1 MHVDERGEKIGKRH
15 DDKAIVVLQEQPP
28 PGRPYSCHLWNTRV
42 AIKAFSIYIH
52 TDKTLSISIWT
63 MAESH
68 DVGVVALVFSS
79 DEAARKILGDRLG
92 SIIETGLSNNV
103 HALKSELVAID
114 APSVFR
120 MTFSTFQNTV
130 TMEDCTQI
138 AHSQPIVDLE
148 QGLNVQITLLPG
160 KMMRLHEQPG
170 LAVFDMDS
178 TLIQQEVID
187 ELARAVGKYDQVSAI
202 TEAAMR
208 GEAPYTDFEAS
219 LRARVALLN
228 GVPTSIWDQL
238 KAGTIT
244 FTPGSAELVRVLKA
258 SGWKTAVLSGGF
270 MPLATWV
277 KSTLGLDYAFAN
289 QLVSDD
295 TSNTLTG
302 ELVPGAP
309 IVHAERKRELLKQL
323 AADNNIPTEHTIA
336 VGDGSNDLLM
346 MHTAGL
352 GIAFNAKPKV
362 QAAAP
367 ARLNT
372 ASLLSVAFMLGCTGE
387 QIANVLKSAA

>member
-1 MHVDERGEKIGKRH
+1 
-15 DDKAIVVLQEQPP
+15 
-28 PGRPYSCHLWNTRV
+28 
-42 AIKAFSIYIH
+42 
-52 TDKTLSISIWT
+52 
-63 MAESH
+63 MAESQNEEI
-68 DVGVVALVFSS
+68 VAVVFSS
-79 DEAARKILGDRLG
+79 DENVRKTLRDRLG
-92 SIIETGLSNNV
+92 PAIETGLSSTV
-103 HALKSELVAID
+103 RSLKNETGLSSTVRSLKNELVAID
-114 APSVFR
+114 PQ
-120 MTFSTFQNTV
+120 MTFSTSQNTV
-130 TMEDCTQI
+130 TMKECTQI
-138 AHSQPIVDLE
+138 AHSKAIVDLE
-148 QGLNVQITLLPG
+148 QELNVQITLLPG

-244 FTPGSAELVRVLKA
+244 FTPGGAELVRVLKA

-302 ELVPGAP
+302 ELVSGAP
-309 IVHAERKRELLKQL
+309 IVHAERKRALLKQL
-323 AADNNIPTEHTIA
+323 AADNNIPIEHTIA

-346 MHTAGL
+346 MHAAGL
-352 GIAFNAKPKV
+352 GVAFNAKPKV

-372 ASLLSVAFMLGCTGE
+372 ESLLSVAFMLGCTGE
-387 QIANVLKSAA
+387 QIADVLKSAA

>member
-1 MHVDERGEKIGKRH
+1 MEG
-15 DDKAIVVLQEQPP
+15 
-28 PGRPYSCHLWNTRV
+28 NTRV
-42 AIKAFSIYIH
+42 VIKGLSIYIR
-52 TDKTLSISIWT
+52 SYNVVSSSAGT

-68 DVGVVALVFSS
+68 DEEIVAVIFSS
-79 DEAARKILGDRLG
+79 DEDVRKTLWARLG
-92 SIIETGLSNNV
+92 PAIETGLSSTV
-103 HALKSELVAID
+103 HALENELVATE
-114 APSVFR
+114 PQSVFR
-120 MTFSTFQNTV
+120 MTYSTSQDTV
-130 TMEDCTQI
+130 TMVECTQV
-138 AHSQPIVDLE
+138 AHSQAIIDLE
-148 QGLNVQITLLPG
+148 QELHAQITLLPG
-160 KMMRLHEQPG
+160 KMMRLHERPG
-170 LAVFDMDS
+170 FAVFDMDS

-238 KAGTIT
+238 KEGTIT
-244 FTPGSAELVRVLKA
+244 FTPGGAELVRVLKA

-295 TSNTLTG
+295 STNTLTG

-346 MHTAGL
+346 MRTAGL

-387 QIANVLKSAA
+387 QIADVLTSAA